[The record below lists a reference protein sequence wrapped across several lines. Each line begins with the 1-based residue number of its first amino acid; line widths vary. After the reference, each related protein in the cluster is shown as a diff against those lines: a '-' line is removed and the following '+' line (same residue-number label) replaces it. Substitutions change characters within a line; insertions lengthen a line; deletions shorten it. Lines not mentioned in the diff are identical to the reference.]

1 MGEDIKD
8 VRTAAIKFLNTM
20 EHAVDITLVD
30 FDTEVRVARYAS
42 SDYAR
47 LIERIR
53 SRKPDGYT
61 ALYDALG
68 LYLNG
73 AAMQDGQKVRSCT
86 PTAATRAARSTTA
99 TSSSSSARRT

>member
-20 EHAVDITLVD
+20 DHAVDITLVD
-30 FDTEVRVARYAS
+30 FDTEVRVARYSAN
-42 SDYAR
+42 DYPR

-68 LYLNG
+68 VYLNG
-73 AAMQDGQKVRSCT
+73 AALQDGQKILDHVHRRRRH
-86 PTAATRAARSTTA
+86 AQRAQSQ
-99 TSSSSSARRT
+99 